1 MGFFS
6 FCILWNLLIHE
17 DVTNH
22 ICSISRFIC
31 GHNLLLCRVLAQL
44 LLKALQANFCQH
56 FDSLKSYMLYIVIW
70 SLRIY
75 CCNTLL
81 CLKSKSLILGLVAS
95 TMKEVSSSIWNNPR
109 YPFEMEDFTRIGL
122 EEQIK
127 WTLNNIIWVNY
138 LLTIE
143 MILMMSNK
151 VNLKHLNMGTFLLL
165 SNEMLLWKFT
175 YKYILNNLHIKSY
188 MTTCIMQWNKNIKVP
203 TQLTFF

>member
-1 MGFFS
+1 
-6 FCILWNLLIHE
+6 
-17 DVTNH
+17 
-22 ICSISRFIC
+22 
-31 GHNLLLCRVLAQL
+31 
-44 LLKALQANFCQH
+44 
-56 FDSLKSYMLYIVIW
+56 
-70 SLRIY
+70 
-75 CCNTLL
+75 
-81 CLKSKSLILGLVAS
+81 
-95 TMKEVSSSIWNNPR
+95 
-109 YPFEMEDFTRIGL
+109 MEDFTRIGL

-188 MTTCIMQWNKNIKVP
+188 MTTCIMQ
-203 TQLTFF
+203 